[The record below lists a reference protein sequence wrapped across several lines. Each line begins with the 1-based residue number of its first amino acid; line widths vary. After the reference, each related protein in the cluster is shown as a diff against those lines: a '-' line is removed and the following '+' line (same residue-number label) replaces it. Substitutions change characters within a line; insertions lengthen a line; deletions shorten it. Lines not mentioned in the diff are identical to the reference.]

1 MRRVLGSI
9 IVLTLLVAAGYSQTF
24 RGAINGTVSDPSGAM
39 VSAASV
45 RATKTRSPAP

>member
-9 IVLTLLVAAGYSQTF
+9 FVLTLLVAAGYSQTF

-39 VSAASV
+39 V
-45 RATKTRSPAP
+45 